1 MPNDAFYKQSTIPEL
16 AVPEEEIALPE
27 SIGPYKIE
35 SLLSRGSM
43 SLLYLGLDS
52 ATRTPIAIKVLSPAF
67 VNHPEAVERFLQES
81 KVIALT
87 SHPNIVKLHGQG
99 EWENGLYIAMDFIRG
114 ISLKQFIMQQ
124 SLSMRRALEIILQ
137 VAYAI
142 LHLHAHGVIHRDLKP
157 ENILITEEGEI
168 KVIDFG
174 IAQLHEET
182 KEASSLGRYLG
193 TPNYMSPEQ
202 KENPTKVTFATDIY
216 SLGVIL
222 YELILGKLSF
232 GVINLLDLPKG
243 LKKIASKAMAI
254 SLQERYL
261 DISDFIHEISQYLNS
276 KELDK
281 DRSES
286 DQVKEIHEKIQKA
299 SLNLSPATTPS
310 WPQMDI
316 GIAKGRGSAQL
327 GLYYDLWRLP
337 NNKFL
342 ILLASTPEPSL
353 ASASAIAVLR
363 GMVRVQVDDFLNST
377 KNPFRPTP
385 FVEKLNRILVEDPLA
400 EKFALGLLLLDPLQD
415 VVTYISCGFGPLLHV
430 PQGQSKPRPLACNN
444 ELLGAALSTEFSETV
459 DNWNTGDILILHTLA
474 LPPESPTSDKAS
486 LEQALSDSIAEN
498 LLLSAQRQSE
508 AILKKFLAIPSLI
521 PYPRAMI
528 GIQRII

>member
-1 MPNDAFYKQSTIPEL
+1 MPNDAFYKQNTMPEL
-16 AVPEEEIALPE
+16 ISQEEEFPLPA

-35 SLLSRGSM
+35 SLLNQGSM
-43 SLLYLGLDS
+43 SLLYLGLDP
-52 ATRTPIAIKVLSPAF
+52 ATRKPLAIKVLSPSF
-67 VNHPEAVERFLQES
+67 VNHPETVERFLQES

-99 EWENGLYIAMDFIRG
+99 EWENGLYIAMDFTQG

-124 SLSMRRALEIILQ
+124 SLSLRRALEIILQ

-174 IAQLHEET
+174 IAQLHEEK
-182 KEASSLGRYLG
+182 KEDNSQGRYIG

-202 KENPTKVTFATDIY
+202 KEDPSKVTFATDIY
-216 SLGVIL
+216 SLGIIL

-232 GVINLLDLPKG
+232 GVINLIDLPKG
-243 LKKIASKAMAI
+243 LKKIASKALAV

-261 DISDFIHEISQYLNS
+261 DISDFIHDISHYLNS
-276 KELDK
+276 KDLDK

-286 DQVKEIHEKIQKA
+286 DQVKEIQEKIHKA
-299 SLNLSPATTPS
+299 NLNLSPSVLPS

-316 GIAKGRGSAQL
+316 GVAKGRGTSQL
-327 GLYYDLWRLP
+327 GLYFDLWRLP

-342 ILLASTPEPSL
+342 ILLASGKEPSI

-363 GMVRVQVDDFLNST
+363 GMIRMQLDDFLTSSKT
-377 KNPFRPTP
+377 QFRPTP
-385 FVEKLNRILVEDPLA
+385 FIEKLNRLLVEDPIA
-400 EKFALGLLLLDPLQD
+400 EQFALGLLLLDPMQD
-415 VVTYISCGFGPLLHV
+415 VVTYISCGYGPLLHI
-430 PQGQSKPRPLACNN
+430 PQGQTKARPLSCEND
-444 ELLGAALSTEFSETV
+444 LLGSSLTTEFSETV
-459 DNWNTGDILILHTLA
+459 DNWNAGDILILHTLA
-474 LPPESPTSDKAS
+474 FPPDAASKDKTF
-486 LEQALSDSIAEN
+486 LEQALSEALTEN

-508 AILKKFLAIPSLI
+508 AVLKKFLSITTLV
-521 PYPRAMI
+521 PYPKAMI
-528 GIQRII
+528 GIQRIV